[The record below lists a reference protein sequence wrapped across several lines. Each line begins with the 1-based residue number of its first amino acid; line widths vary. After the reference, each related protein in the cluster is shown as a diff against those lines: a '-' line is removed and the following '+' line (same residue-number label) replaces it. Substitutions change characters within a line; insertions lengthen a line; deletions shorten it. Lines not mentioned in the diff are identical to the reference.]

1 MKGRLTEKHNRTG
14 ITSSAGVSMIA
25 KYNRAPALLQELLQS
40 FTMGKIFEEGGEL
53 GTAIV
58 N

>member
-1 MKGRLTEKHNRTG
+1 M
-14 ITSSAGVSMIA
+14 TSSTGTSMIA
-25 KYNRAPALLQELLQS
+25 RYNRAPALLQELLQS
-40 FTMGKIFEEGGEL
+40 FTMDKIFQEGGEL

>member
-1 MKGRLTEKHNRTG
+1 M
-14 ITSSAGVSMIA
+14 TSSTGMSMIA
-25 KYNRAPALLQELLQS
+25 RYNGAPALLQELLQS
-40 FTMGKIFEEGGEL
+40 FTKGKIFEERGEL